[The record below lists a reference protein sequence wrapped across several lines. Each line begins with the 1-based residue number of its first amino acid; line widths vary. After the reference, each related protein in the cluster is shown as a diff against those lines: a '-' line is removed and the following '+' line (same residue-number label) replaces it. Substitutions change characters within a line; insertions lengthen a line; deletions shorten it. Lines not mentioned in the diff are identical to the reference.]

1 MTNTSVPTRRRALQA
16 LGAMAVLPLCPLAST
31 QAAVGLARES
41 ANILWRPAG
50 SSYHHLGREAMQHAR
65 PS

>member
-31 QAAVGLARES
+31 QAAAGLAGES

-50 SSYHHLGREAMQHAR
+50 SSCLHLGREAIQHAR
-65 PS
+65 P